1 MDYSRDS
8 ARCKFDSWTETFLVL
23 FSSFFLEYKS
33 LFTFADRLDNSL
45 NVSIFHC
52 RSAQYRITTGGCKQ
66 DILKPNLFFQRKMY
80 WFVDFMIL
88 FSIKNEYAIFSYFE
102 LGRVNLDD
110 AKDLIFLWRVLN
122 TDCAVVNDELL
133 FFGFWLL

>member
-1 MDYSRDS
+1 
-8 ARCKFDSWTETFLVL
+8 
-23 FSSFFLEYKS
+23 
-33 LFTFADRLDNSL
+33 
-45 NVSIFHC
+45 
-52 RSAQYRITTGGCKQ
+52 
-66 DILKPNLFFQRKMY
+66 MY